1 MLPLKEFKQGPTGF
15 PSLINYFG
23 LVKEGVMIN
32 KDGSF
37 MSCFYYCGPDMD
49 SSIGQEHDAL
59 AAQVNAVL
67 IKLGSGWMINVDAIR
82 ISAIEY
88 PENNYF
94 SDPTSQLI
102 EEERKRHYQKE
113 GNHFESVYV
122 LTLTY
127 KPSVFQNKRLKNF
140 LISSD
145 EKDKRREVDDMIDYF
160 QRALIDV
167 ESGLADRLSIRS
179 LSSSEMLTYLH
190 SCILGRSASMHM
202 PNPPAYLNHLL
213 GAYDFI
219 GGTKPRI
226 DGKYI
231 GVVAIIEFPHESYS
245 GILNIL
251 NRLPFKYRFS
261 SRFIIMDPIDAEK
274 ELKKVRTHLHN
285 KQFDLITI
293 VSELM
298 SPGSGSKYGNNE
310 AREKAQQADDAVT
323 EAREGIVRYGYYT
336 GVVVIIE
343 EDRQVCEER
352 TQEIKST
359 LNNFGFPARIEEG
372 NAIEA
377 YLGSIPGHAYPNVR
391 RPLINSLNMAHF
403 MPLTNVGA
411 GLEKNP
417 NPKFPKDSPPLFYAA
432 TSGATPFRFNIHV
445 SDVGHTLVLGPT
457 GSGKSTLLA
466 LMNAQFLRYKNA
478 QIFAFDK
485 RLSQYALV
493 QACGGNHYNILNQ
506 ENKLSFC
513 PLAEIDTESDLLWAC
528 SWIEELLILQGLSID
543 PKARN
548 AISEGIE
555 ALRSDESRTLSSLHT
570 NIQHMQIKEA
580 LEPFVAVKGGVMASL
595 LDAEKDGLSASN
607 FQVFEIENL
616 LNMDKRHAVP
626 VLTYLFHMIEKRLD
640 GRPTLIIIDEAWI
653 MLDHPLFKEK
663 IKEWLLVLRKANASV
678 IFATQSISDICNSSI
693 KDVIIESCPTKIFLP
708 NPEAMTPNSK
718 PLYESF
724 GLNDRQISI
733 ISTATPKKQYYFTSP
748 LGRRLIELD
757 LGCATLCFTGVNDDE
772 GLAKIRKLEK
782 AHARDWPAYWLSMN
796 NLEEE
801 AKLWRQFYLEGKQ
814 QS

>member
-1 MLPLKEFKQGPTGF
+1 MLPLKEFKEGPAGF

-23 LVKEGVMIN
+23 LVEEGVMLN

-67 IKLGSGWMINVDAIR
+67 IKLGSGWLINVDSIR
-82 ISAIEY
+82 VSAVDY
-88 PENNYF
+88 PDKNYF
-94 SDPTSQLI
+94 PDPTSQLI
-102 EEERKRHYQKE
+102 EEERKRHYKKE

-127 KPSVFQNKRLKNF
+127 KPSVFQNRKIKNF

-145 EKDKRREVDDMIDYF
+145 EKEQGTEVQDIIDYF
-160 QRALIDV
+160 QRAIADI
-167 ESGLADRLSIRS
+167 ESGLSDRLSIKG
-179 LSSSEMLTYLH
+179 LSSKEMLTYLQT
-190 SCILGRSASMHM
+190 CILGRSLSMNV
-202 PNPPAYLNHLL
+202 PNPPAYLNHIL

-219 GGTKPRI
+219 GGTQPRI
-226 DGKYI
+226 DSNYI
-231 GVVAIIEFPHESYS
+231 GVVAMIDFPHESYS

-261 SRFIIMDPIDAEK
+261 SRFIIMDPLDAEK
-274 ELKKVRTHLHN
+274 ELKKVRTNLHN

-293 VSELM
+293 VSELI

-310 AREKAQQADDAVT
+310 ARQKALEADDAVT

-343 EDRQVCEER
+343 EDKKLCEEK
-352 TQEIKST
+352 TKEIKSI
-359 LNNFGFPARIEEG
+359 LNNYGFPARIEEG

-377 YLGSIPGHAYPNVR
+377 YLGSIPGHGYPNVR

-403 MPLTNVGA
+403 MPLTNVWA

-417 NPKFPKDSPPLFYAA
+417 NPKFPKNSPPLFYAA
-432 TSGATPFRFNIHV
+432 TSGSTPFRFNIHV
-445 SDVGHTLVLGPT
+445 SDVGHTLILGPT

-466 LMNAQFLRYKNA
+466 LINAQFLRYKDA

-485 RLSQYALV
+485 RLSQYVLV
-493 QACGGNHYNILNQ
+493 QACRGTHYNILSKD
-506 ENKLSFC
+506 NKLSFC
-513 PLAEIDTESDLLWAC
+513 PLAEIDSDADKLWAC
-528 SWIEELLILQGLSID
+528 SWIEELLILQGLTID
-543 PKARN
+543 PRARN
-548 AISEGIE
+548 DISEGIE
-555 ALRSDESRTLSSLHT
+555 ALRSDSFRTLSSLHT
-570 NIQHMQIKEA
+570 NIQNMQIKEA
-580 LEPFVAVKGGVMASL
+580 LEPFVTIKDGVMAGL
-595 LDAEKDGLSASN
+595 LDAEKDGLLNSN
-607 FQVFEIENL
+607 FQVFEVENL

-640 GRPTLIIIDEAWI
+640 GKPTLIIIDEAWI

-708 NPEAMTPNSK
+708 NPGAMTPNSK

-757 LGCATLCFTGVNDDE
+757 LGAVAINFTGINDDE
-772 GLAKIRKLEK
+772 GLKKVYELEEK
-782 AHARDWPAYWLSMN
+782 YPEDWPAYWLRMN
-796 NLEEE
+796 ALHDEE
-801 AKLWRQFYLEGKQ
+801 KLWRQFKFEKEEER
-814 QS
+814 

>member
-1 MLPLKEFKQGPTGF
+1 MLPLKEFKEGPVGF

-23 LVKEGVMIN
+23 LVEEGVMIN

-67 IKLGSGWMINVDAIR
+67 IKLGSGWMINVDSIR
-82 ISAIEY
+82 IAAVDY
-88 PENNYF
+88 PDNNHF
-94 SDPTSQLI
+94 TDPTSQLI

-127 KPSVFQNKRLKNF
+127 KPSVFQNKRLKKI

-145 EKDKRREVDDMIDYF
+145 EKDQRREVEDIIDYF
-160 QRALIDV
+160 QRAMADI
-167 ESGLADRLSIRS
+167 EAGLGARLSIKR
-179 LSSSEMLTYLH
+179 LSSKEILTYLQ
-190 SCILGRSASMHM
+190 SCILGRSGTMAI

-213 GAYDFI
+213 GAYDFV

-226 DGKYI
+226 DGNHI

-245 GILNIL
+245 GILNVL

-261 SRFIIMDPIDAEK
+261 SRFIIMDPVDAEK

-310 AREKAQQADDAVT
+310 ARQKALEADDAVT
-323 EAREGIVRYGYYT
+323 EARDGIVRYGYYT

-343 EDRQVCEER
+343 EDRKICEER
-352 TQEIKST
+352 TKEIKSA
-359 LNNFGFPARIEEG
+359 LNNSGFPARIEEG

-377 YLGSIPGHAYPNVR
+377 YLGSIPGHGYPNVR

-403 MPLTNVGA
+403 MPLTNVWA

-466 LMNAQFLRYKNA
+466 LINAQFLRYKNA

-485 RLSQYALV
+485 RFSQYVLV
-493 QACGGNHYNILNQ
+493 QACRGNHYNILNKD
-506 ENKLSFC
+506 NKLSFC
-513 PLAEIDTESDLLWAC
+513 PLAEIDSDADRIWAC
-528 SWIEELLILQGLSID
+528 SWIEELLILQGMAID

-548 AISEGIE
+548 DISEGVE

-570 NIQHMQIKEA
+570 NIQNMQIKEA
-580 LEPFVAVKGGVMASL
+580 LEPFVTIKGGVMASL
-595 LDAEKDGLSASN
+595 LDAEEDGLAESN

-640 GRPTLIIIDEAWI
+640 GRPALIIIDEAWI

-708 NPEAMTPNSK
+708 NPGAMTPNSK

-733 ISTATPKKQYYFTSP
+733 ISTAIPKRQYYFTSP

-757 LGCATLCFTGVNDDE
+757 LGPAALKFTGVNDDE
-772 GLAKIRKLEK
+772 GLAMVRKLEQEHPK
-782 AHARDWPAYWLSMN
+782 DWPAYWLRMN
-796 NLEEE
+796 NLHEEE
-801 AKLWRQFYLEGKQ
+801 KIWRKLYFEGEN
-814 QS
+814 

>member
-1 MLPLKEFKQGPTGF
+1 MLPLKEFKEGSTGF

-23 LVKEGVMIN
+23 LIDEGIMIN

-49 SSIGQEHDAL
+49 SSIGQEHDSLSAR
-59 AAQVNAVL
+59 VNAVL
-67 IKLGSGWMINVDAIR
+67 IKLGSGWMLNIDSIRTPAVD
-82 ISAIEY
+82 Y
-88 PENNYF
+88 PDDNHF
-94 SDPTSQLI
+94 PDPTSQLI
-102 EEERKRHYQKE
+102 EEERKRHYQME

-145 EKDKRREVDDMIDYF
+145 EKDQGKEADDIIDYF
-160 QRALIDV
+160 QRAIADV
-167 ESGLADRLSIRS
+167 EAGLGDRLSIRQLTS
-179 LSSSEMLTYLH
+179 KELLTYLQ
-190 SCILGRSASMHM
+190 SCILGRPGTM
-202 PNPPAYLNHLL
+202 PIPSPPAFLNHLL

-226 DGKYI
+226 DGKHI
-231 GVVAIIEFPHESYS
+231 GVVAMIEFPHESYS

-251 NRLPFKYRFS
+251 NRLPFQYRFS

-285 KQFDLITI
+285 KQFDLISI

-310 AREKAQQADDAVT
+310 ARQKALEADDAVT
-323 EAREGIVRYGYYT
+323 EARDGVVKYGYYT

-343 EDRQVCEER
+343 EER
-352 TQEIKST
+352 KTCDARLKEIKST
-359 LNNFGFPARIEEG
+359 LNNSGFPARIEEG

-377 YLGSIPGHAYPNVR
+377 YLGSIPGHGYPNVR
-391 RPLINSLNMAHF
+391 RPLINTLNMSHF
-403 MPLTNVGA
+403 MPLTNVWA
-411 GLEKNP
+411 GLENNP

-466 LMNAQFLRYKNA
+466 LINAQFLRYKDA

-493 QACGGNHYNILNQ
+493 QACGGEHYNILNK
-506 ENKLSFC
+506 ENTLSFC
-513 PLAEIDTESDLLWAC
+513 PLAEIDSDSDKIWAC
-528 SWIEELLILQGLSID
+528 SWIEELLILQGLTID

-548 AISEGIE
+548 EISEGMD
-555 ALRSDESRTLSSLHT
+555 ALRTDEVRTLSNLHT
-570 NIQHMQIKEA
+570 NIQNQEIKEA
-580 LEPFVAVKGGVMASL
+580 LEPFVAIKGGIMSSL
-595 LDAEKDGLSASN
+595 LDAEKDGLSESN
-607 FQVFEIENL
+607 FQVFEIEHL

-640 GRPTLIIIDEAWI
+640 GRPTVIIIDEAWI

-678 IFATQSISDICNSSI
+678 IFATQSISDIFNSSI

-748 LGRRLIELD
+748 LGRRLIELN
-757 LGCATLCFTGVNDDE
+757 LGSVAINFTGVNDDA
-772 GLAKIRKLEK
+772 GLAKIKKLKQEYPE
-782 AHARDWPAYWLSMN
+782 DWPAHWLRMN
-796 NLEEE
+796 NLYDEEE
-801 AKLWRQFYLEGKQ
+801 LWRKFSLKGER
-814 QS
+814 